1 MTTAKEKSIRTNRK
15 PRRSKSRSRKLLAG
29 RGKLIVAKNPRRKID
44 RFDAREIF
52 DRTGIKPGTDFHSLR
67 SEKVSALLEQA
78 KRHGY
83 KTPRNA
89 SGSRARMFFQMLER
103 KLSASRRRAGVRV
116 TPLNK
121 NPKFAT
127 VRKPARKHH
136 RRDSFSCFIVT
147 FTHHGKRKF
156 IGGSRGHWTL
166 ARHRKLA
173 HCFATEDQAKNMV
186 RANKKSLINAGI
198 KSVKLIRTTF
208 DPRRL

>member
-1 MTTAKEKSIRTNRK
+1 MTTDKEKSIRSKHGRK
-15 PRRSKSRSRKLLAG
+15 HKVRKRAG
-29 RGKLIVAKNPRRKID
+29 
-44 RFDAREIF
+44 
-52 DRTGIKPGTDFHSLR
+52 
-67 SEKVSALLEQA
+67 SAVGSGRA
-78 KRHGY
+78 SAFSITKRHNRP
-83 KTPRNA
+83 KR
-89 SGSRARMFFQMLER
+89 SQKRH
-103 KLSASRRRAGVRV
+103 KVRV